1 MPTISKIRFVNVVY
15 EKGMKRYND
24 STFLYDGHNGVIILE
39 NGAGKT
45 VYIQAA
51 LQAILPHVEV
61 GKRKVRN
68 TFSLEGEAMHVAI
81 EWLISDKPKRHYAV
95 TAVTLYLQDGELKS
109 HKYVYE
115 YGPDDLQSIDH
126 IPFVY
131 KNPDQTIRA
140 ASKGEIGDY
149 YGQMSKNS
157 MLAKTFQTT
166 KDFHE
171 YIEER
176 FKIIPDEWRSIA
188 RINGEEGGIEAYFD
202 GCNTTAQLVEKL
214 LIPSVEQAIN
224 EEGKVN
230 FAETFESH
238 REHVKKYQ
246 ELKKVIEES
255 KKVKERMKAYVDQMT
270 LHHNYEKVHKEYLSQ
285 AKSLYQLIEK
295 RVKELVHKLSE
306 VEVQED
312 LYREVFKKLEQD
324 KALCQLTDLYHEMQN
339 KEEEWLKEQIVGIGL
354 NEEYEKKTKE
364 YTLLKIAEKQTQVS
378 NLLGEIQ
385 GLKRE
390 LDLLD
395 EEMSIQALKDELEE
409 NGGALHGLY
418 YEKLQGY
425 EKAIKSLLYQ
435 KEREEEEEKDLEK
448 RKRALESSL
457 EEHKKISIKLETQ
470 IGEKDKS
477 SRKIEKELVGE
488 ESSVEIATEKRTWEQ
503 EIANNEEQLVQIEE
517 SVRKSKREKG
527 ELDEEIRK
535 TYERIK
541 TLEKQESEKRTQ
553 KDAIEGQE
561 AYIVSAIKERIP
573 SYAIDRLY
581 TKQEQILETL
591 NEKIRYLE
599 QEKEDYLV
607 EERKLSRF
615 LDFYKGH
622 QTFLVEPLLEELL
635 EKWQSQFEYLVG
647 GATYIEA
654 LCKNENW
661 TIEDCYHKYPAWVET
676 LITTE
681 GEVQKLKEKLE
692 GVKERLTYPITILS
706 LAEVKQ
712 LMTGESIEG
721 NRVYPLNWKQYL
733 QVSDFEKALKES
745 EEKVEKVKKL
755 RSEKEY
761 EISEFTGLR
770 KSVLDFLEAFSY
782 EIYKS
787 ISEALDDIKK
797 NLGCQKQELETKEDR
812 RRELEV
818 FLDSSQMK
826 KEKLKEISQSLNDRV
841 MKAHEYLRLKQ
852 EQRKL
857 QVEWSEVRK
866 DLAEEKRSYDQLLRT
881 LTQVQSLIQDCKDEL
896 MRLKD
901 KKNQVET
908 DEIYREVQSLPILP
922 IKNAQETLVSLKKV
936 REALKKSLEKEQSS
950 RYAIEEGIRER
961 TRQKEAL
968 EKDIKRERKT
978 AHYYDEVTLEYGIAE
993 EKWFNDLVDRLP
1005 QLKYQKES
1013 TDKKVG
1019 KLKSLYDQ
1027 AIGIYEGEKKRYEKD
1042 YEAVTVFIA
1051 DTQIVRDEIGRKERE
1066 TYLKHQQLINYKN
1079 KLLEE
1084 RKLWQDQD
1092 ELLKRKNEKYKFLA
1106 PDIKEVEMEE
1116 SQRLEVEYAIQKA
1129 TENLLSQLEES
1140 LEAYTSQDK
1149 KLSREKERF
1158 ITFCNTEIKDVKL
1171 RSLAYQG
1178 VTGEK
1183 TYTQTL
1189 DWQSSLISRIE
1200 ISIRYQEDAM
1210 IEHDKEM
1217 NQFVIHLYTHLSS
1230 IATELGQIYK
1240 KTKLKTEEG
1249 VKYFYDIVVPEWK
1262 EEESKIKLRNYIN
1275 EIEQLI
1281 EKKYETEILDKEAQ
1295 EEIKKFIANKFKV
1308 TQLMNVLIGIDKVKV
1323 RCRKAIS
1330 MGNISTKLFSW
1341 EESNQWSGGEKWSKN
1356 MALFLGLLNYIAEK
1370 KQNIYTTNKV
1380 SRVVILDNPFGKASS
1395 THVLEPVFFIASQ
1408 LGFQIIALTAHG
1420 EGDFIRKYFPV
1431 IYSCKLRQTKDSS
1444 TTLIMAKQEVNKAYF
1459 REVSPAALGRL
1470 GQSE

>member
-1 MPTISKIRFVNVVY
+1 MLTISKIRFVNVVY
-15 EKGMKRYND
+15 EKGNKRYND
-24 STFLYDGHNGVIILE
+24 STFLYDGHNGVIVLE

-115 YGPDDLQSIDH
+115 YGTDDLQSIEH

-131 KNPDQTIRA
+131 KNPDQSIRA

-149 YGQMSKNS
+149 YQQMSKNS

-202 GCNTTAQLVEKL
+202 GCNTTTQLVEKL
-214 LIPSVEQAIN
+214 LIPSVEQALN

-255 KKVKERMKAYVDQMT
+255 KKVKERMKAYVEQMT
-270 LHHNYEKVHKEYLSQ
+270 LHHNYEKVHKAYLSQ
-285 AKSLYQLIEK
+285 AKSLYQLIEV

-306 VEVQED
+306 IEVQED

-324 KALCQLTDLYHEMQN
+324 KALCQLTDLYHEMQS
-339 KEEEWLKEQIVGIGL
+339 KEEEWLKEQVTCIQL
-354 NEEYEKKTKE
+354 SEAYEKASKE
-364 YTLLKIAEKQTQVS
+364 YTLLKIAEKQTQVNS
-378 NLLGEIQ
+378 LLGEMK
-385 GLKRE
+385 GLKKE

-395 EEMSIQALKDELEE
+395 EEMSIQELKDELEE
-409 NGGALHGLY
+409 NGGALHGLF
-418 YEKLQGY
+418 YEKLQSY
-425 EKAIKSLLYQ
+425 EKEIKSLLHQ
-435 KEREEEEEKDLEK
+435 QEREEEEEKDLEK
-448 RKRALESSL
+448 GKQALKLSL

-477 SRKIEKELVGE
+477 SKKIEKELVGE
-488 ESSVEIATEKRTWEQ
+488 ESSVEIATEKRIWEQ
-503 EIANNEEQLVQIEE
+503 EIARNEEQLVQIEE
-517 SVRKSKREKG
+517 SIRKSKREKS
-527 ELDEEIRK
+527 ELEEDIRK
-535 TYERIK
+535 TYELIK

-561 AYIVSAIKERIP
+561 AYIVSAIKEHVP

-622 QTFLVEPLLEELL
+622 QTFLIEPLLEELL

-647 GATYIEA
+647 GATYIET
-654 LCKNENW
+654 LCKTEEW
-661 TIEDCYHKYPAWVET
+661 TIEACYNKYPAWVET

-681 GEVQKLKEKLE
+681 SEVQKLKEKLE
-692 GVKERLTYPITILS
+692 SVKERLTYPITLLS

-712 LMTGESIEG
+712 LMTGESIDV
-721 NRVYPLNWKQYL
+721 NRVYPLTWKQYL
-733 QVSDFEKALKES
+733 QTSDFEEALRES
-745 EEKVEKVKKL
+745 EEKVEQVKKL

-761 EISEFTGLR
+761 EISEFKGLR
-770 KSVLDFLEAFSY
+770 KSVLDFLETYSY
-782 EIYKS
+782 EAYKS

-797 NLGCQKQELETKEDR
+797 DLGCKKQALETREERK
-812 RRELEV
+812 RELEV
-818 FLDSSQMK
+818 FLESSQIK
-826 KEKLKEISQSLNDRV
+826 KEKLREISQSLNDRV
-841 MKAHEYLRLKQ
+841 IKAHEYLRLKQ
-852 EQRKL
+852 EQTKL
-857 QVEWSEVRK
+857 QIEWREVEK
-866 DLAEEKRSYDQLLRT
+866 DLAKEKKTYDQLLRA
-881 LTQVQSLIQDCKDEL
+881 LAQVKSLVQDCKDEI

-901 KKNQVET
+901 KKSMLEADET
-908 DEIYREVQSLPILP
+908 YKEVQILP
-922 IKNAQETLVSLKKV
+922 IKETHETLTSLKEV
-936 REALKKSLEKEQSS
+936 RIVLKKSLEKEQGN
-950 RYAIEEGIRER
+950 RQVIEEGIKER
-961 TRQKEAL
+961 IRRKEAL
-968 EKDIKRERKT
+968 EKEMERERKT
-978 AHYYDEVTLEYGIAE
+978 AHYYDEVILEYGLEE
-993 EKWFNDLVDRLP
+993 EKKFNDLADRLP

-1027 AIGIYEGEKKRYEKD
+1027 AIGIYAGEKKRYEKD
-1042 YEAVTVFIA
+1042 YEAVTEFIA
-1051 DTQIVRDEIGRKERE
+1051 DTQIARDEIGRKEKE
-1066 TYLKHQQLINYKN
+1066 TYLKYQQLLSYKN

-1106 PDIKEVEMEE
+1106 PEIKEMEIEE

-1129 TENLLSQLEES
+1129 TETILSQLEES
-1140 LEAYTSQDK
+1140 LEAYMGQDK

-1171 RSLAYQG
+1171 RNLAYQG

-1183 TYTQTL
+1183 TYTKTL
-1189 DWQSSLISRIE
+1189 EWQSSLTSRIE

-1230 IATELGQIYK
+1230 IATELSQIYK

-1249 VKYFYDIVVPEWK
+1249 VKYFYDIIVPEWR

-1295 EEIKKFIANKFKV
+1295 EEVKKFIANKFKV

-1330 MGNISTKLFSW
+1330 IGNISTKLFSW

-1356 MALFLGLLNYIAEK
+1356 MALFLGILNYIAEK
-1370 KQNIYTTNKV
+1370 KQNIYNTNKV

-1395 THVLEPVFFIASQ
+1395 THVLEPVFFIAGQ

-1420 EGDFIRKYFPV
+1420 EGDFIRKYFPI

-1444 TTLIMAKQEVNKAYF
+1444 TNLIMAKQEVNKAYL
-1459 REVSPAALGRL
+1459 REVNPTTLIRL
-1470 GQSE
+1470 GQAE